1 MGLFNAL
8 NTGIT
13 GLASNGLALSVIGDN
28 ISHLNTNGFKGSTA
42 QFQDL
47 IVQKLDGGKG
57 TLGLGSAT
65 GKIRQSFAQGALEGS
80 TRNGDVAI
88 DGKGFFV
95 VSNTEGV
102 DFYSRAG
109 QFQMTTEGNLIDLV
123 GNRLQGYGVTTPGG
137 PLNTAVGDLSIPAD
151 PIPGTATTE
160 ITLAANLQ
168 GDPSRVIFSTPT
180 VVVPGTTTFADI
192 STDADFT
199 SSMTVNDS
207 LGGTHDVTVAFYE
220 TAAGTWT
227 YSAFVDG
234 AETGGTADEPVQIGT
249 GTLAFTTNGQLDPL
263 LSTIN
268 SAAVTFTG
276 ASAQTIAFDFGQ
288 TAADS
293 GSMTQFSTGGF
304 AVTDVQ
310 QNGNGSGALVDF
322 SIGQDGLV
330 SGIYNNGETRTLG
343 QVVLATF
350 RAEGELDRI
359 GNNLY
364 RATTL
369 SGEAAVGT
377 PGGGGRGRTQAFAVE
392 MSNVDLE
399 TEFVRMIKSQKGY
412 QAGARVVSGADDM
425 LQELMQLG

>member
-1 MGLFNAL
+1 
-8 NTGIT
+8 
-13 GLASNGLALSVIGDN
+13 
-28 ISHLNTNGFKGSTA
+28 
-42 QFQDL
+42 
-47 IVQKLDGGKG
+47 
-57 TLGLGSAT
+57 
-65 GKIRQSFAQGALEGS
+65 
-80 TRNGDVAI
+80 
-88 DGKGFFV
+88 
-95 VSNTEGV
+95 
-102 DFYSRAG
+102 
-109 QFQMTTEGNLIDLV
+109 
-123 GNRLQGYGVTTPGG
+123 
-137 PLNTAVGDLSIPAD
+137 
-151 PIPGTATTE
+151 
-160 ITLAANLQ
+160 
-168 GDPSRVIFSTPT
+168 VIFSTPT

-192 STDADFT
+192 TTDADFT

-207 LGGTHDVTVAFYE
+207 LGGTHDVTIAFYE

-249 GTLAFTTNGQLDPL
+249 GTLAFNTNGQLDPL

-288 TAADS
+288 TATDS